1 MQGFQGAEDLFEE
14 LNGVFGGR
22 NARSKGAGRDVNI
35 SVPVIYTIY
44 IHLCTYVRMYI
55 RMYGCIYIY
64 VCTYIHIIHIYKHIR
79 RSGVFYGRGEGDY
92 QNGASSDAW
101 NLHFL

>member
-44 IHLCTYVRMYI
+44 IHLCTYVCIYVCMD
-55 RMYGCIYIY
+55 IYIY
-64 VCTYIHIIHIYKHIR
+64 MYVRTMYIHIIHIYKHIR
-79 RSGVFYGRGEGDY
+79 RSGVF
-92 QNGASSDAW
+92 
-101 NLHFL
+101 